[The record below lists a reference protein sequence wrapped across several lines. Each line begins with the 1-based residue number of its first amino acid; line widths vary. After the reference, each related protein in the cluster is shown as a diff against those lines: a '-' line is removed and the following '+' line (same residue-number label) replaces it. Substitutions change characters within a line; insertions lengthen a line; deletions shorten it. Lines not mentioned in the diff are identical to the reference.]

1 MLTEQGPQQPIPTTD
16 PVGRPDGLSLQSP
29 AMNGPSGREASL
41 GEPVLLI
48 PPLPPTPGLSG
59 ITMPPMQFPPTLAP
73 PAVPQPRMDQSQSL
87 VERYQQA
94 LEAQQ
99 QIMRGLMTR

>member
-1 MLTEQGPQQPIPTTD
+1 
-16 PVGRPDGLSLQSP
+16 
-29 AMNGPSGREASL
+29 
-41 GEPVLLI
+41 
-48 PPLPPTPGLSG
+48 
-59 ITMPPMQFPPTLAP
+59 MPPMQFPPTLAP